1 MNVSVGAN
9 WEAFI
14 ASLVKEGRY
23 ASATEIMREGLRLV
37 QEREEKR
44 RALREMIEK
53 SIADPR
59 RYTSEEVMASINKK
73 HAELKARGL

>member
-44 RALREMIEK
+44 KALRETIERAV
-53 SIADPR
+53 ADPR
-59 RYTSEEVMASINKK
+59 RYSAAEVTASLDAK
-73 HAELKARGL
+73 HAAMKLRGL

>member
-14 ASLVKEGRY
+14 AGLVKEGRY

-44 RALREMIEK
+44 RALREMIDA
-53 SIADPR
+53 SIAEGGSHS
-59 RYTSEEVMASINKK
+59 SEEVIAGIRAR
-73 HAELKARGL
+73 AEAMRVAG

>member
-14 ASLVKEGRY
+14 AGLVKEGRY

-44 RALREMIEK
+44 NALREMIDS
-53 SIADPR
+53 SIAEGGEHSSDD
-59 RYTSEEVMASINKK
+59 VMAGIRLR
-73 HAELKARGL
+73 AKAMKVAG